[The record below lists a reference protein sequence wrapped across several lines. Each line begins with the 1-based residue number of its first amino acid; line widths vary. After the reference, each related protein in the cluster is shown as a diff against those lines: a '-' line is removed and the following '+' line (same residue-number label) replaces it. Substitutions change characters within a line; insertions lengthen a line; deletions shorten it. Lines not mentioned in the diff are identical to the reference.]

1 MCRVLA
7 IVDKCVYSN
16 YITATI
22 TTNKETKNE
31 ESNRNRSQG
40 NQEGNRKRRNLQR
53 ISGMHR
59 VAMEAISSLCNN
71 EALANELAWEATK
84 DVKLG

>member
-1 MCRVLA
+1 MKKVNEIAVARKA
-7 IVDKCVYSN
+7 IKNAISKGEIC
-16 YITATI
+16 
-22 TTNKETKNE
+22 KE
-31 ESNRNRSQG
+31 
-40 NQEGNRKRRNLQR
+40 

-84 DVKLG
+84 DVKLGR